1 MKKTGLVILTVLL
14 VMMVMIP
21 VGASAADRTF
31 RLKMVSAIPTK
42 LPLMNNLHWF
52 VDQIKLITNGTV
64 DLKIYQ
70 PGALVPAFEI
80 QEAVSKGQIQAG
92 WSGSIYLSG
101 KIPAASLFTSVPF
114 GPSMT
119 EFYAWYAFGNG
130 TKLLQEMYDRNG
142 FQVKVWPMV
151 FTPTET
157 GGWFNKKIEK
167 PEDFKGM
174 RLRWPGLGGKVLAK
188 MGASISTIPGGEIF
202 PALEKGAIDGTEFSN
217 PVLDTALGFWKVAKY
232 NYFPGWHQTCTG
244 MEFMINKKVWEAM
257 SKSQQAAVETAI
269 MAVNLRSIADVEAK
283 SGPIL
288 TSNAAERGIRN
299 LRYPEPV
306 LKALKA
312 AWLEVA
318 AEESAND
325 AFFKKVYDD
334 ITAFMKTYQV
344 WECNSYSALPSDCD

>member
-1 MKKTGLVILTVLL
+1 MKRIGLVLL
-14 VMMVMIP
+14 VTLLVLMMIP
-21 VGASAADRTF
+21 VGASAADKKF
-31 RLKMVSAIPTK
+31 RLKMASAIPTK
-42 LPLMNNLHWF
+42 LPVMDNLHWF
-52 VDQIKLITNGTV
+52 VDQIKLVTNGTV

-92 WSGSIYLSG
+92 WSGTIYLSG
-101 KIPAASLFTSVPF
+101 KIPAASLFTAVPF
-114 GPSMT
+114 GPNVT

-130 TKLLQEMYDRNG
+130 TKLLQEMYDKNG
-142 FQVKVWPMV
+142 FEVKVWPMV

-174 RLRWPGLGGKVLAK
+174 RLRWPGLGGKVLSK
-188 MGASISTIPGGEIF
+188 LGASISTIPGGEIF

-232 NYFPGWHQTCTG
+232 NYFPGWHQTCTA

-257 SKSQQAAVETAI
+257 SKSQQAAIELAI
-269 MAVNLRSIADVEAK
+269 WAVNVRGLVEIEAK
-283 SGPIL
+283 AGNIL
-288 TSNAAERGIRN
+288 LTNASEHGIQN
-299 LRYPEPV
+299 MLYPESV

-318 AEESAND
+318 AEESAKD

-334 ITAFMKTYQV
+334 VAAFMKTYQV
-344 WECNSYSALPSDCD
+344 WECHSYSALPSDCE